1 MFSVD
6 ARVASR
12 APVARGGTRRCA
24 GARARDVDAMRR
36 RAARRA
42 RVARSQRAARDAT
55 RSTDRAG
62 AMTRDDDAEDAEDEA
77 EDARE
82 RAERLAAVVNCYD
95 VAALSASATRAS
107 SHVREELAAND
118 DGAEDDVHG
127 RAVVDGDRE
136 RVDDRGGGVRV
147 DARGARR

>member
-1 MFSVD
+1 MR
-6 ARVASR
+6 AR
-12 APVARGGTRRCA
+12 
-24 GARARDVDAMRR
+24 GARARA
-36 RAARRA
+36 RAA
-42 RVARSQRAARDAT
+42 RAARDAT
-55 RSTDRAG
+55 RSRTRGRGRATTT
-62 AMTRDDDAEDAEDEA
+62 TRTQDEDE
-77 EDARE
+77 DGRE

-95 VAALSASATRAS
+95 VAALSASATRMS